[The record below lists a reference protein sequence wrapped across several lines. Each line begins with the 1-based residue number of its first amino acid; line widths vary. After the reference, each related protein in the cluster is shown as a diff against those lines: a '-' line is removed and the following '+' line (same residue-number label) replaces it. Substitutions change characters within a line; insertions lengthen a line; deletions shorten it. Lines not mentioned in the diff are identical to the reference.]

1 MNSAGDTHNTMHP
14 KHPQKIEKNNKKTEH
29 PKKEK
34 QNCTNAYLRVPP
46 KKPDSWTSPPT
57 LIVLSFPSTLF
68 SFLSKILPTPLVPLS
83 SIQKESPSQPP
94 PWQGG
99 GVLGIRPM
107 HVAHLETIEVV
118 SHSKTCCHQS
128 APKIIKKKLD
138 QKNEGLQSAHIVL
151 WWNSKSKYTMLSIKL
166 IVGWFSSLVILEF

>member
-1 MNSAGDTHNTMHP
+1 M
-14 KHPQKIEKNNKKTEH
+14 KKTTIYQF
-29 PKKEK
+29 KE
-34 QNCTNAYLRVPP
+34 
-46 KKPDSWTSPPT
+46 
-57 LIVLSFPSTLF
+57 
-68 SFLSKILPTPLVPLS
+68 
-83 SIQKESPSQPP
+83 
-94 PWQGG
+94 GG

-107 HVAHLETIEVV
+107 HVAHLETIGVI
-118 SHSKTCCHQS
+118 SHSKTCCQQS